1 LATIFYIPIPAFW
14 NYAIDVGGTTQH
26 ARPLLQG
33 NEIMTKWIVKWE
45 NGKTQTF
52 VPYDSIGF
60 TTFIRQGLQAGKV
73 TVNGIE
79 YEEKEDGWVGP
90 K

>member
-1 LATIFYIPIPAFW
+1 
-14 NYAIDVGGTTQH
+14 
-26 ARPLLQG
+26 
-33 NEIMTKWIVKWE
+33 MTKWIVKWE